1 MPEPTE
7 GLVRFFPRQIDFFE
21 IFERASRNLITASDE
36 LVGLFNHFD
45 RIDERIEV
53 IQDLEH
59 DNDDLTHEVMQEL
72 AKTFLTPIDREDI
85 HALASG
91 LDDVLDLTWAA
102 ADRVVLFHVPAS
114 RPGALALAR
123 SLKQNTETVHRAVQ
137 ELRKKQYAALK
148 KTCID
153 INSLENEAD
162 RLFREAIGKLFDDE
176 KDPIL
181 LIKWKA
187 ILEHIE
193 LATDKC
199 EDVANTLES
208 VVLKHA

>member
-53 IQDLEH
+53 
-59 DNDDLTHEVMQEL
+59 
-72 AKTFLTPIDREDI
+72 I

>member
-1 MPEPTE
+1 
-7 GLVRFFPRQIDFFE
+7 VRFFPKQVDFFE
-21 IFERASRNLITASDE
+21 IFERASRNLIVACE
-36 LVGLFNHFD
+36 HLVGLFENFE
-45 RIDERIEV
+45 RIDERIAAIEK
-53 IQDLEH
+53 LEH
-59 DNDDLTHEVMQEL
+59 DNDDLTHEVMQQL
-72 AKTFLTPIDREDI
+72 ATTFLTPIDREDI
-85 HALASG
+85 HALATG

-102 ADRVVLFHVPAS
+102 ADRVALFHVPAT

-123 SLKQNTETVHRAVQ
+123 SLKQNTETVHRAFQ
-137 ELRKKQYAALK
+137 ELRRKKYAALK

-162 RLFREAIGKLFDDE
+162 RIFRESIGNLFNDE

-181 LIKWKA
+181 LIKWKE
-187 ILEHIE
+187 ILEYLE
-193 LATDKC
+193 SATDKC